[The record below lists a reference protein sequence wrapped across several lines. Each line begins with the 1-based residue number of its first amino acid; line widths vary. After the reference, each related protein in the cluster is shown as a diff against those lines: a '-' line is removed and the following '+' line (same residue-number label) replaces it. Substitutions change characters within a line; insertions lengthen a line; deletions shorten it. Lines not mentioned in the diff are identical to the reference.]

1 MAILAD
7 TLLSMTDNN
16 FEIKLL
22 DLHWI
27 KDVDDPTDLCAHGHV
42 FVKIG
47 YEVVADKDSLD
58 ITVSSTALYLMRT
71 LKENYKK
78 EDYASQLLP
87 CCGHFFMADEE
98 NDYVAICGC
107 PSGID
112 WTIVH
117 TDDKKVR
124 HISDHGEIATIDND
138 AYKKIVLE
146 FADQVENFYK
156 NSLPKTIPIDAF
168 DKKGYLTFWK
178 EWRNLREEW
187 KQNSV

>member
-1 MAILAD
+1 MA
-7 TLLSMTDNN
+7 NN
-16 FEIKLL
+16 SFDIKIL

-27 KDVDDPTDLCAHGHV
+27 KGVDDPTDLCAHGHV

-47 YEVVADKDSLD
+47 DEVVADKDSLD

-71 LKENYKK
+71 LKDSYKK
-78 EDYASQLLP
+78 DDYASQLLP

-98 NDYVAICGC
+98 SDYVAIIGC

-112 WTIVH
+112 WTIIH
-117 TDDKKVR
+117 TENNKVK
-124 HISDHGEIATIDND
+124 HISDSGQEVEIDKDIYTAM
-138 AYKKIVLE
+138 VLD

-156 NSLPKTIPIDAF
+156 KSLPKTIPIDDF

-178 EWRNLREEW
+178 EWRNLRDEW
-187 KQNSV
+187 R